1 MAFTEPSFKRFVFIL
16 IDGAP
21 YAVFR
26 GLLEKGDLPNIK
38 KYVVDRGSLNK
49 AISVFPSTTGP
60 AFIPFFMG
68 LYPGTANIPGIRWLS
83 KSDFHFPHY
92 FKRPGICSYMGLDG
106 LRFEATA
113 FLISEGI
120 KAKQQMFE
128 QMADKI
134 SQIQDLRT
142 ELEAMIAENTKVS
155 ESIGQNGE
163 SE

>member
-83 KSDFHFPHY
+83 KSDFHFSSLLQTSGY
-92 FKRPGICSYMGLDG
+92 L
-106 LRFEATA
+106 
-113 FLISEGI
+113 
-120 KAKQQMFE
+120 
-128 QMADKI
+128 
-134 SQIQDLRT
+134 
-142 ELEAMIAENTKVS
+142 
-155 ESIGQNGE
+155 
-163 SE
+163 